1 MKKRA
6 SFLVAWLAACL
17 VLPGWVPVRIGGAAA
32 GGYYLGKDDRDPTQ
46 IAADSSITAK
56 IKSRFL
62 GDKYVGAFD
71 INVDTHNG
79 EVTLYGDVTNTIA
92 REQAAKLAAEVEGVK
107 SVDNPIRV
115 LTPVKTTES

>member
-17 VLPGWVPVRIGGAAA
+17 VLPGCVPVLIGGAAV

-46 IAADSSITAK
+46 IATDSSITAK
-56 IKSRFL
+56 IKSKFI
-62 GDKYVGAFD
+62 GDKYVDAFD

-79 EVTLYGDVTNTIA
+79 KVTLYGDVTNTIA
-92 REQAAKLAAEVEGVK
+92 REQAAKLAAGVEGVK
-107 SVDNPIRV
+107 SVDNQIRV
-115 LTPVKTTES
+115 LKPVKTTDS